1 MLKGELMAVVVFE
14 CPLDDETLHTIRE
27 LRELRLEV
35 LRRQV
40 SDIDS
45 VMDRL
50 KLQGALLENEKD
62 AYREVILSD
71 LSDQCRLLESRLK
84 LTETV
89 YFDELEL
96 YIEIMNDR

>member
-1 MLKGELMAVVVFE
+1 MATVVFE
-14 CPLDDETLHTIRE
+14 CPLDDETLQTIRE

-35 LRRQV
+35 ARKQV
-40 SDIDS
+40 ADIDI

-50 KLQGALLENEKD
+50 KVQGALLEDEKET
-62 AYREVILSD
+62 YREAVLSD
-71 LSDQCRLLESRLK
+71 LSDQCLVLESRLK

-96 YIEIMNDR
+96 YIEIMTDRQSV